1 MYLNCCCKY
10 TNNIPYSKARQECT
24 LNIPENIYLQ
34 YTIFSGPTGM
44 YVKYTTQYILA
55 VYIFLGPDRNA
66 R

>member
-1 MYLNCCCKY
+1 MYLNCCY
-10 TNNIPYSKARQECT
+10 
-24 LNIPENIYLQ
+24 IYLQ